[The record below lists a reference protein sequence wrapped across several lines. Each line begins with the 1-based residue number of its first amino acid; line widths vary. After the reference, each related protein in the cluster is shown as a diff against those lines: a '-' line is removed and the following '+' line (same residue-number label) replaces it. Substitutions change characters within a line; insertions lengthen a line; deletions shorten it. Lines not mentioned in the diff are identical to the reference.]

1 MGANG
6 NGAPLLPI
14 LYVAAN
20 LAFNICSLLVVRTSG
35 GCFVAP
41 CGSAGLEATCLHQ
54 DLPCKTQSDSVGP
67 DLPCC
72 ACILVDLVPV
82 GMQCPLPCHLL
93 SAASLTCMWVLMLQ
107 AHWRTRWP
115 SLR

>member
-35 GCFVAP
+35 GC
-41 CGSAGLEATCLHQ
+41 
-54 DLPCKTQSDSVGP
+54 
-67 DLPCC
+67 
-72 ACILVDLVPV
+72 
-82 GMQCPLPCHLL
+82 
-93 SAASLTCMWVLMLQ
+93 
-107 AHWRTRWP
+107 
-115 SLR
+115 